1 MMVVVDEYW
10 RLPPLPKESL
20 ALTKAAFS
28 VGYHQKRLKRLK
40 KKARVVHYLAVV
52 ETSCGKTPRRG
63 VFRKF
68 VSGVVI
74 SRPASRTT
82 VSTTASF
89 PFTPTNL
96 VACKGGDSRN
106 SVVCSAEVQGRGQ
119 ERGREE
125 ACISLMQG
133 LPYLSAS
140 NRIFPNTKPI
150 FVISPGRSPEIV
162 PGFTLFHR
170 SAARAMMSRSSNRA
184 Y

>member
-1 MMVVVDEYW
+1 MVVVDEYW
-10 RLPPLPKESL
+10 RLPPFPKESL

-82 VSTTASF
+82 YQ
-89 PFTPTNL
+89 PRQGWPYHGL
-96 VACKGGDSRN
+96 VDEDDALDAGVG
-106 SVVCSAEVQGRGQ
+106 VAELRQ
-119 ERGREE
+119 ER
-125 ACISLMQG
+125 ALA
-133 LPYLSAS
+133 YHA
-140 NRIFPNTKPI
+140 
-150 FVISPGRSPEIV
+150 
-162 PGFTLFHR
+162 HR
-170 SAARAMMSRSSNRA
+170 
-184 Y
+184 

>member
-1 MMVVVDEYW
+1 MVVVDEYW
-10 RLPPLPKESL
+10 RLPPFPKESL

-82 VSTTASF
+82 FQQRQVSPSYLPRRLPLAWWPVKAATVGTAWSV
-89 PFTPTNL
+89 PLKYKGEDRREGEKRL
-96 VACKGGDSRN
+96 VSPSC
-106 SVVCSAEVQGRGQ
+106 RGY
-119 ERGREE
+119 R
-125 ACISLMQG
+125 
-133 LPYLSAS
+133 
-140 NRIFPNTKPI
+140 T
-150 FVISPGRSPEIV
+150 
-162 PGFTLFHR
+162 
-170 SAARAMMSRSSNRA
+170 
-184 Y
+184 